1 MGLVDD
7 VLGVLPTLRA
17 AAEALMVDAC
27 EVHRP
32 GPQVTDYFTGQVTTS
47 TVLVYSGPC
56 KLQQTISQA
65 SNPSSGGHAY
75 TVQDIRWDT
84 PVSAGP
90 FLVDDVVTVTAAV
103 LDPQLAGR
111 VYRVS
116 ELFHKSGA
124 TAQRVRVEEIVA

>member
-1 MGLVDD
+1 VS
-7 VLGVLPTLRA
+7 A
-17 AAEALMVDAC
+17 AAAVAAGRREAEALMLDAC

-32 GPQVTDYFTGQVTTS
+32 GPQVTDYFTGAVTTS
-47 TVLVYSGPC
+47 SVLVYEGPC

-75 TVQDIRWDT
+75 TVQDVRWDT

-90 FLVDDVVTVTAAV
+90 FLVDDVVTVTAAA
-103 LDPQLAGR
+103 LDGQLVGR

-124 TAQRVRVEEIVA
+124 TAQRVRVTEVVA